1 MYRATGM
8 IGLLL
13 WAATVTAQQ
22 GVLTEDAAIRIGLSR
37 SAVDLRTEGEVRQ
50 AQGDLLDA
58 RTRPNPELSYERE
71 SLNNADDQVEHT
83 LQLSQQ
89 FDVSGRRALQI
100 EAAGRHLEAA
110 QYGTRAWRAQLTQQI
125 RERYFTTLYQQ
136 QRRAVYERTREQIR
150 LLGNTLDRRR
160 REGDVVL
167 YDFQRVRS
175 ERADLAAEVSDT
187 DAALQSAWQR
197 LRALLGA
204 DAQGYDTLT
213 GELPPQPAMPEVR
226 LAVALEAHPMLQRLQ
241 MEADAYGLQRR
252 AERRSLPDVKV
263 GLGVRREDSD
273 RGADNGLVLSA
284 SMPLPFFDRRQAG
297 QARSHAREMLA
308 RSEYALARD
317 AALADL
323 HRLWTQATHYRD
335 SAREFRADAVQ
346 AAAELIEIAQAYYR
360 AGEIGILEL
369 LDAYRSA
376 LDAELTALELEY
388 KARLAHIELDYLTG
402 GAEQ

>member
-13 WAATVTAQQ
+13 WATTVTAQQ
-22 GVLTEDAAIRIGLSR
+22 GVLTQEAAIRIGLSR
-37 SAVDLRTEGEVRQ
+37 SAVDLRTEGEVRL
-50 AQGDLLDA
+50 AQGEVLDA

-83 LQLSQQ
+83 LQLSQR
-89 FDVSGRRALQI
+89 FDVVGRRALQI
-100 EAAGRHLEAA
+100 EAADRQLEAA
-110 QYGTRAWRAQLTQQI
+110 QYGIRAWRAQLTQQI
-125 RERYFTTLYQQ
+125 RERYFTALYQQ

-160 REGDVVL
+160 REGDVML
-167 YDFQRVRS
+167 YDFQRVKS
-175 ERADLAAEVSDT
+175 ARAALAAEVSET
-187 DAALQSAWQR
+187 DAALQSAWQQ

-213 GELPPQPAMPEVR
+213 GELVPEQAMPQAR
-226 LAVALEAHPMLQRLQ
+226 LADALEAHPKLQRLQ
-241 MEADAYGLQRR
+241 AQVDAYGLQRQ
-252 AERRSLPDVKV
+252 AESRTLPDVTL
-263 GLGVRREDSD
+263 GLGLRREDTN

-284 SMPLPFFDRRQAG
+284 SMPLPVFDRRQAG
-297 QARSHAREMLA
+297 QVRSHAREMLA

-317 AALADL
+317 EALADL
-323 HRLWTQATHYRD
+323 KRLWSRATHYRD

-346 AAAELIEIAQAYYR
+346 AAAELIEVAQAYYR

-369 LDAYRSA
+369 LDAYRGA
-376 LDAELTALELEY
+376 LEAELTALELEY
-388 KARLAHIELDYLTG
+388 KARIAHIELDYLTG

>member
-1 MYRATGM
+1 MYRAIGM
-8 IGLLL
+8 LGLLL
-13 WAATVTAQQ
+13 CAMTAAGQQ

-37 SAVDLRTEGEVRQ
+37 SAVDMRTAGDVRQ
-50 AQGDLLDA
+50 AEGDLLSA

-83 LQLSQQ
+83 LQLSQR
-89 FDVSGRRALQI
+89 FDVAGRRALQI
-100 EAAGRHLEAA
+100 RAADRHLEAA
-110 QYGTRAWRAQLTQQI
+110 QYGTRAWRAELKRQI

-136 QRRAVYERTREQIR
+136 KRRTAYARTREDIR
-150 LLGNTLDRRR
+150 LLSNTLDRRR

-175 ERADLAAEVSDT
+175 ERAALKAEVSDT
-187 DAALQSAWQR
+187 DVAFDSAWQR
-197 LRALLGA
+197 LMALLGGE
-204 DAQGYDTLT
+204 AQGYAALAGKLVPEQTV
-213 GELPPQPAMPEVR
+213 PQTR
-226 LAVALEAHPMLQRLQ
+226 LADALEAHPKLQRLRTQ
-241 MEADAYGLQRR
+241 ADAYALQRQ
-252 AERRSLPDVKV
+252 AENRSLPDVTV

-284 SMPLPFFDRRQAG
+284 SMPLPVFDRRQAG

-317 AALADL
+317 EAMADL
-323 HRLWTQATHYRD
+323 QRLWTRVTHYRD
-335 SAREFRADAVQ
+335 SAREFRAEAVQ
-346 AAAELIEIAQAYYR
+346 AAAELIEVAQAYYR

-369 LDAYRSA
+369 LDAYRGA
-376 LDAELTALELEY
+376 LEAELTALELEY

>member
-1 MYRATGM
+1 M
-8 IGLLL
+8 
-13 WAATVTAQQ
+13 
-22 GVLTEDAAIRIGLSR
+22 AIRIGLSR

-50 AQGDLLDA
+50 AQGDLLGA
-58 RTRPNPELSYERE
+58 RTRPNPELSYARE
-71 SLNNADDQVEHT
+71 SLNNAEDQVEHT

-100 EAAGRHLEAA
+100 EAADRQLEAA

-125 RERYFTTLYQQ
+125 RERYFTALYQQ

-150 LLGNTLDRRR
+150 LLGTALDRRR

-167 YDFQRVRS
+167 YDFQRVKS
-175 ERADLAAEVSDT
+175 ERAALAAEVSET
-187 DAALQSAWQR
+187 DVAFESAWQR
-197 LRALLGA
+197 LRALLGEEM
-204 DAQGYDTLT
+204 QGYDALA
-213 GELPPQPAMPEVR
+213 GELVPEQTIPQAR
-226 LAVALEAHPMLQRLQ
+226 LADALETHPKLRYLQTQ
-241 MEADAYGLQRR
+241 VDAYGLQRR
-252 AERRSLPDVKV
+252 AERRTLPDVTV

-317 AALADL
+317 EAMADL
-323 HRLWTQATHYRD
+323 QRLWTQVTHYRD
-335 SAREFRADAVQ
+335 SAREFRGDAVQ
-346 AAAELIEIAQAYYR
+346 AAAELIEVAQAYYR

-369 LDAYRSA
+369 LDAYRGA
-376 LDAELTALELEY
+376 LEAELTALELEY

>member
-8 IGLLL
+8 LGLLL
-13 WAATVTAQQ
+13 CAATVSAQQ

-50 AQGDLLDA
+50 AQGDLLGA

-83 LQLSQQ
+83 LQLSQR
-89 FDVSGRRALQI
+89 FDVAGRRALQI
-100 EAAGRHLEAA
+100 EAADRQLKAA
-110 QYGTRAWRAQLTQQI
+110 QYGTRAWRAELKQQI
-125 RERYFTTLYQQ
+125 RERYFTALYQQ
-136 QRRAVYERTREQIR
+136 QRRAAYERIRDDIR
-150 LLGNTLDRRR
+150 LLSNTLERRR

-167 YDFQRVRS
+167 YDFQRVKS
-175 ERADLAAEVSDT
+175 ERAALTAEVSET
-187 DAALQSAWQR
+187 DVAFESAWQR
-197 LRALLGA
+197 LRALLGSE
-204 DAQGYDTLT
+204 AQGYDALA
-213 GELPPQPAMPEVR
+213 GELVPEGAIPQAR
-226 LAVALEAHPMLQRLQ
+226 LAAALEAHPKLRYLQTQ
-241 MEADAYGLQRR
+241 ADAYALQRQ
-252 AERRSLPDVKV
+252 AEGRTLPDVTV
-263 GLGVRREDSD
+263 GLGLRRDDSD

-317 AALADL
+317 EVMADL
-323 HRLWTQATHYRD
+323 QRLWTQVTHYRD
-335 SAREFRADAVQ
+335 SAREFRGDAVQ
-346 AAAELIEIAQAYYR
+346 AAAELIEVAQAYYR

-369 LDAYRSA
+369 LDAYRGA
-376 LDAELTALELEY
+376 LQAELTALELEY

>member
-160 REGDVVL
+160 REGDVML
-167 YDFQRVRS
+167 YDFQRVKS
-175 ERADLAAEVSDT
+175 ERAALAAEVSDT
-187 DAALQSAWQR
+187 DAALQSAWQQ

-213 GELPPQPAMPEVR
+213 GELPPQPAMPEAR
-226 LAVALEAHPMLQRLQ
+226 LAAALEAHPMLQRLQ

-252 AERRSLPDVKV
+252 AERRSLPDVTV

-323 HRLWTQATHYRD
+323 QRLWTQVTHYRD

-360 AGEIGILEL
+360 ADEIGILEL
-369 LDAYRSA
+369 LDAYRGA